1 MCHRSQNGFTLI
13 ELVMV
18 GAVAAVL
25 VAASVGQYQE
35 FVSNQRLHTW
45 AETIAT
51 DLRAGQQVS
60 ISQRRPVVAVFESDN
75 YSVTTHDP
83 ITAGTAVIKVGNL
96 PPDIISTLQTI
107 SFSSLGTT
115 TTAGTIMLRSQMT
128 NRTRQISVAAAT
140 GRVRID

>member
-1 MCHRSQNGFTLI
+1 MHHRSQDGFTLI

-18 GAVAAVL
+18 GAIAAVL

-60 ISQRRPVVAVFESDN
+60 VSQRRMVVAVFDSTL
-75 YSVTTHDP
+75 YT
-83 ITAGTAVIKVGNL
+83 ITAESAVIKIGHL
-96 PPDIISTLQTI
+96 PPDITITSTPQTVN
-107 SFSSLGTT
+107 FSTLGTT
-115 TTAGTIMLRSQMT
+115 AAEGTITLRSQMT
-128 NRTRQISVAAAT
+128 NRTRQIRVAAAT

>member
-1 MCHRSQNGFTLI
+1 MHYRSQNGFTLI

-18 GAVAAVL
+18 GAIAAVL
-25 VAASVGQYQE
+25 VAATVGQYQE

-60 ISQRRPVVAVFESDN
+60 VSQRRMVVAVFDSDRYTIIAES
-75 YSVTTHDP
+75 
-83 ITAGTAVIKVGNL
+83 AVIKTGNL
-96 PPDIISTLQTI
+96 PPDITITSTPQTVN
-107 SFSSLGTT
+107 FSTLGTT
-115 TTAGTIMLRSQMT
+115 AAVETITLRSQMT

>member
-1 MCHRSQNGFTLI
+1 MLHRSQEGFTLI

-18 GAVAAVL
+18 GAIAAVL

-45 AETIAT
+45 AEAIAT

-60 ISQRRPVVAVFESDN
+60 VSQRRTVVAVFASN
-75 YSVTTHDP
+75 LYT
-83 ITAGTAVIKVGNL
+83 ITADNVVIKTGNL
-96 PPDIISTLQTI
+96 PPDIVSTLQTI

-115 TTAGTIMLRSQMT
+115 ATAGTILLRSQMT
-128 NRTRQISVAAAT
+128 NRTRQISVAAPT

>member
-1 MCHRSQNGFTLI
+1 MYRRSQDGFTLI

-18 GAVAAVL
+18 GAIAAVL

-35 FVSNQRLHTW
+35 FISNQRLHTW

-60 ISQRRPVVAVFESDN
+60 VSQRRMVVAVFDSN
-75 YSVTTHDP
+75 LYT
-83 ITAGTAVIKVGNL
+83 ITASDATAGNAVIKVGHL
-96 PPDIISTLQTI
+96 PSDIISTLQTI
-107 SFSSLGTT
+107 SFSSLGATA
-115 TTAGTIMLRSQMT
+115 TAGTITLRSQMT

>member
-1 MCHRSQNGFTLI
+1 MYHRSQSGFTLI
-13 ELVMV
+13 ELVIV

-25 VAASVGQYQE
+25 VAASLGQYQE

-60 ISQRRPVVAVFESDN
+60 VSQRRTVVAVFDSN
-75 YSVTTHDP
+75 LYT
-83 ITAGTAVIKVGNL
+83 ITAESAVIKTGHL
-96 PPDIISTLQTI
+96 PPDITVTDTPQTVI
-107 SFSSLGTT
+107 FETLGTT
-115 TTAGTIMLRSQMT
+115 AAASTITLRNQVT

>member
-18 GAVAAVL
+18 GAIAAVL

-60 ISQRRPVVAVFESDN
+60 ISQRRTVVAEFASTT
-75 YSVTTHDP
+75 YTVTARDA
-83 ITAGTAVIKVGNL
+83 TAGDAVIKVGNL

-115 TTAGTIMLRSQMT
+115 TTAGTITLQSQMT
-128 NRTRQISVAAAT
+128 HRTRQISVAAAT

>member
-1 MCHRSQNGFTLI
+1 MHHRSQDGFTLI

-18 GAVAAVL
+18 GAIAAVL

-35 FVSNQRLHTW
+35 FISNQRLHTW

-60 ISQRRPVVAVFESDN
+60 VSQRRMVVAVFDSN
-75 YSVTTHDP
+75 LYT
-83 ITAGTAVIKVGNL
+83 ITAESAVIKIGHL

-107 SFSSLGTT
+107 NFSSLGTT